1 LLPSPR
7 DAIIST
13 MKIRSPRRKVVPLA
27 KPSRQNRSAPR
38 RVVMVAYDDG
48 QMLDITGPLEVF
60 SRTSR
65 WLIDEGRAAAPAY
78 ELILAAKKSGPLTMS
93 SGLKLVADSSLN
105 DLSTS
110 IDTLIVAGGR
120 GAQAALRDRELI
132 EFLRRTAPRVRRL
145 CSVCTGAFVLAE
157 TGLLDGRAATT
168 HWRACRE
175 LAERYPRVRV
185 ESDPIFV
192 RDGNV
197 FTSAG
202 VTAGIDLALALVE
215 ADHGRRV
222 ALAVARELVMFLR
235 RPGGQSQFSVQLA
248 AQAADREPIRDLQAW
263 IVDHPG
269 ADLAV
274 VKLARRAAMSAR
286 NFARV
291 FARETGLT
299 PADFVEQT
307 RVEAARRRLEES
319 GDGIEAIVAACGFGT
334 RESMRRAFMR
344 RLGVA
349 PSVYRARFRSS
360 DAA

>member
-1 LLPSPR
+1 MR
-7 DAIIST
+7 T
-13 MKIRSPRRKVVPLA
+13 RK
-27 KPSRQNRSAPR
+27 APR
-38 RVVMVAYDDG
+38 HIVMLAYDDA
-48 QMLDITGPLEVF
+48 QVLDISGPLEVF

-65 WLIDEGRAAAPAY
+65 WLIDEGLASEPAY
-78 ELILAAKKSGPLTMS
+78 ELTLAAKRNGPLAMS
-93 SGLKLVADSSLN
+93 SGLKLVADRSL
-105 DLSTS
+105 DHLFAP
-110 IDTLIVAGGR
+110 IDTLIVSGGR
-120 GAQAALRDRELI
+120 GAWAALRDRELI
-132 EFLRRTAPRVRRL
+132 EFLRRNAPRVRRL
-145 CSVCTGAFVLAE
+145 CSVCTGAFILAE
-157 TGLLDGRAATT
+157 AGLLDGRPATT

-215 ADHGRRV
+215 EDHGRRV

-263 IVDHPG
+263 IVDNPG
-269 ADLAV
+269 ADLSVA
-274 VKLARRAAMSAR
+274 KLARRAAMSAR

-334 RESMRRAFMR
+334 RESLRRAFMR

-349 PSVYRARFRSS
+349 PSTYRARFRSS

>member
-1 LLPSPR
+1 MKPR
-7 DAIIST
+7 S
-13 MKIRSPRRKVVPLA
+13 RRRKVVPCTR
-27 KPSRQNRSAPR
+27 PRENRVAPR
-38 RVVMVAYDDG
+38 QIVMVGYDDA

-65 WLIDEGRAAAPAY
+65 WLIDEGFSVEPAY
-78 ELILAAKKSGPLTMS
+78 ELILAAKRSGLLTMS
-93 SGLKLVADSSLN
+93 SGLKLGADSSL
-105 DLSTS
+105 DELSAP

-120 GAQAALRDRELI
+120 GAWPALRDRELI
-132 EFLRRTAPRVRRL
+132 AFLQRTAPHVRRL
-145 CSVCTGAFVLAE
+145 CSVCTGAFILAE
-157 TGLLDGRAATT
+157 AGLLDGRAATT

-185 ESDPIFV
+185 ENDPIFV

-215 ADHGRRV
+215 EDYGRRV

-248 AQAADREPIRDLQAW
+248 AQAADRQPIRELQAW
-263 IVDHPG
+263 IADNPG

-274 VKLARRAAMSAR
+274 ANLARRAAMSAR

-319 GDGIEAIVAACGFGT
+319 NDSIEAIVAACGFGT

-344 RLGVA
+344 RMGVA
-349 PSVYRARFRSS
+349 PSTYRARFRSS

>member
-1 LLPSPR
+1 MIGFD
-7 DAIIST
+7 DAQ
-13 MKIRSPRRKVVPLA
+13 V
-27 KPSRQNRSAPR
+27 
-38 RVVMVAYDDG
+38 
-48 QMLDITGPLEVF
+48 LDITGPLEVF

-65 WLIDEGRAAAPAY
+65 WLIDEGLTVEPAY
-78 ELILAAKKSGPLTMS
+78 ELVLAAKRSGPLTMS
-93 SGLKLVADSSLN
+93 SGLRLVADSTL
-105 DLSTS
+105 DELPAP

-120 GAQAALRDRELI
+120 GAPAALRDRGLI
-132 EFLRRTAPRVRRL
+132 EFLQWTASRVRRL
-145 CSVCTGAFVLAE
+145 CSVCTGAFILAE
-157 TGLLDGRAATT
+157 AGLLDGRVATT
-168 HWRACRE
+168 HWRACRD
-175 LAERYPRVRV
+175 LAKSYPRVKV

-192 RDGNV
+192 RDGNL

-215 ADHGRRV
+215 EDHGRRV

-248 AQAADREPIRDLQAW
+248 AQSADREPIRELQAW
-263 IVDHPG
+263 IADNLG

-274 VKLARRAAMSAR
+274 AKLARRAAMSAR

-319 GDGIEAIVAACGFGT
+319 SDGIEAIVAACGLGT

-344 RLGVA
+344 RLGIA
-349 PSVYRARFRSS
+349 PSTYRARFRSS

>member
-1 LLPSPR
+1 
-7 DAIIST
+7 
-13 MKIRSPRRKVVPLA
+13 MKIRSRRRNVVAFAKFSREKPKAPL
-27 KPSRQNRSAPR
+27 RI
-38 RVVMVAYDDG
+38 VMLCFADA

-60 SRTSR
+60 ARTSR
-65 WLIDEGRAAAPAY
+65 WLIDEGLAVEPAY
-78 ELILAAKKSGPLTMS
+78 ELILAATRAGPLRMS
-93 SGLKLVADSSLN
+93 SGLRLVADCAL
-105 DLSTS
+105 DQLPAP

-120 GAQAALRDRELI
+120 GVPTALRDRALT
-132 EFLRRTAPRVRRL
+132 EFLRRTWPRVRRL
-145 CSVCTGAFVLAE
+145 CSVCTGAFILAE
-157 TGLLDGRAATT
+157 AGLLDGRAATT
-168 HWRACRE
+168 HWRACRD
-175 LAERYPRVRV
+175 LAVRYPRVRV

-215 ADHGRRV
+215 QDRGRRV

-248 AQAADREPIRDLQAW
+248 AQAADREPIRELQTW
-263 IVDHPG
+263 IVDNPHT
-269 ADLAV
+269 DLAV
-274 VKLARRAAMSAR
+274 ARLARRAAMSLR

-291 FARETGLT
+291 FARETGVT

-319 GDGIEAIVAACGFGT
+319 SDGMEMIVAACGFGT
-334 RESMRRAFMR
+334 RESMRRAFIR

-349 PSVYRARFRSS
+349 PSTYRARFRSS
-360 DAA
+360 NAA